1 MQMNNSSLFGQLPKE
16 SQNILENFDSLL
28 QDIQSLNTKQL
39 HFLPQ
44 DIRELSHQLT
54 DQRGT
59 RRLSYMNEK
68 RFLSAYTR
76 YFMWWNLVRLTSIF
90 SSLDEK
96 AFQNLTDGSYACD
109 FGTGPLTLIT
119 ALWLSRP
126 ELWEKKITWYTM
138 DLSSSIMS
146 LGEEI
151 FLRVVSKIIALTGND
166 KIEPWKIIRI
176 KGTLGTPLKN
186 KITFATCA
194 NVFNEMYEDSPKPLE
209 QNCKIY
215 TDSLLKYLDTNSN
228 SSIFIAE
235 PGIPR
240 SARFISLARNCF
252 LRKNFQIVSP
262 CPQSEGCP
270 MEGKKGG
277 KWCHF
282 VLPGS
287 VAPKKLQKLSE
298 DSGLP
303 KDRASISFVFVNSK
317 NDSSMKNGSF
327 SKDEKSSVPIRIVS
341 DSINL
346 NGISNSKF
354 VKKGRYACSKF
365 GLTLFVEKMH
375 EKNPSSISSGSL
387 VNLTLT
393 EKEIKN
399 LQTDRKSGAIILY
412 EK

>member
-1 MQMNNSSLFGQLPKE
+1 MNNSSIFGHLSKE
-16 SQNILENFDSLL
+16 SQSILENFDSLL

-44 DIRELSHQLT
+44 DIRQLSHQLT
-54 DQRGT
+54 DQRSS

-76 YFMWWNLVRLTSIF
+76 YFMWWNLVRLTSVF
-90 SSLDEK
+90 SALEES
-96 AFQNLTDGSYACD
+96 AFDNLIDGSYACD
-109 FGTGPLTLIT
+109 FGTGPLTVIT

-126 ELWEKKITWYTM
+126 ELWEKKLTWYTI

-151 FLRVVSKIIALTGND
+151 FLRVVSKTIAITGND

-186 KITFATCA
+186 KISFATCA

-209 QNCKIY
+209 QNCKLY
-215 TDSLLKYLDTNSN
+215 TDSILKYLDNNSN
-228 SSIFIAE
+228 PSIFIAE

-252 LRKNFQIVSP
+252 LRKNFQILSP
-262 CPQSEGCP
+262 CPQSDICP

-282 VLPGS
+282 VLPGTN
-287 VAPKKLQKLSE
+287 APKKLQKLSE
-298 DSGLP
+298 DAGLP

-327 SKDEKSSVPIRIVS
+327 TKDEKSSVSVRIVS

-346 NGISNSKF
+346 SKTVNPAF
-354 VKKGRYACSKF
+354 EKKGRYACSKF
-365 GLTLFVEKMH
+365 GLTLFIEK
-375 EKNPSSISSGSL
+375 KQDKTKPIISSGSL

-399 LQTDRKSGAIILY
+399 LQTDKKSGAIILH